1 MKLQNKYKIAL
12 VGYRLSGGGSDKVM
26 VNLSLFLESVGVE
39 VFVVTV
45 IDKGNV
51 AFGGTYFSTSNF
63 RSNNRFFD
71 VIYRA
76 KALRNFFKQHPFD
89 FIIDFRFRLK
99 PIQELLISKFVYNV
113 PTVYTVHSWATDH
126 YIPQNKFLANLI
138 YSKAKS
144 IVCVSRAIENK
155 LFGMYDFKELKTI
168 HNPYIANEFPVFN
181 FDLNSSDT
189 ILFVGQLNDQTKQLN
204 HLFEAF
210 SKSEKVKKKAKI
222 KICGSGILLSDYKNL
237 ARKLGIQNSVEF
249 LGHVQPPYFE
259 MQKAKFL
266 VVCSAFEGFPNVIV
280 EALFCNL
287 PVVSYDL
294 QSGPNE
300 VIIDKFNGLLVPNQ
314 QIDALSKAIELF
326 FEDEVLYETCKS
338 NARES
343 VEEFSMENIG
353 NHWLQLLNL
362 K

>member
-26 VNLSLFLESVGVE
+26 VNLSLFLESIGVE

-45 IDKGNV
+45 IDEGNV
-51 AFGGTYFSTSNF
+51 TFGGTYFSTSKF

-71 VIYRA
+71 VLNRA
-76 KALRNFFKQHPFD
+76 KALRNFFKQHQFD

-99 PIQELLISKFVYNV
+99 PVQELLISKFVYNV
-113 PTVYTVHSWATDH
+113 PTIYTVHSWATDH

-155 LFGMYDFKELKTI
+155 LFETNNFKNLTTI
-168 HNPYIANEFPVFN
+168 YNPYIADEFPS
-181 FDLNSSDT
+181 DLDGLETSNT
-189 ILFVGQLNDQTKQLN
+189 ILFVGQLNDETKQLN

-210 SKSEKVKKKAKI
+210 SKNEKVNKKAKI
-222 KICGSGILLSDYKNL
+222 KICGTGNLLSDYKKL
-237 ARKLGIQNSVEF
+237 AIKLGIENEVEF
-249 LGHVQPPYFE
+249 LGHVQPPYHE
-259 MQKAKFL
+259 MQKARFL

-280 EALFCNL
+280 EALFANL

-300 VIIDKFNGLLVPNQ
+300 VIVDKYNGLLVPNQ

-326 FEDEVLYETCKS
+326 FEDEILYKTCKS

-343 VEEFSMENIG
+343 VKQFSMENIG
-353 NHWLQLLNL
+353 NNWLQLLNL